1 MENRS
6 QYDIDTD
13 KIIEAVNDNSDRRRR
28 EEELYEKREERSK
41 KRAKIAKKNRVFKN
55 VSVSLVVV
63 ALLYLLV

>member
-41 KRAKIAKKNRVFKN
+41 KELK
-55 VSVSLVVV
+55 
-63 ALLYLLV
+63 